1 MFTYLKQFMPRWL
14 NSNAENSSRNGNS
27 QNNLLIDVR
36 QVVKIY
42 ETPAGPFT
50 AIKGVDLQVKAGE
63 FAAVIGKS
71 GSGKSTFINML
82 TGIDRPTLGEIYVA
96 GTAVHKLNETQI
108 ARWRGRN
115 VGVIFQFFQLLPTL
129 SLIENVML
137 PMEFCGLYSIRER
150 QERGMHLLDS
160 VGIAEQ
166 AYKLPAMVSGGQQQ
180 RAAIA
185 RALANDPKI
194 LVADE
199 PTGSLD
205 SKTADTIFELFENF
219 VAQGKTI
226 LMVTHDQDLASR
238 VTRVVLLAD
247 GQIVDQ
253 IVSQA
258 LPSLD
263 QKLLVDVSS
272 NLHPITFTPN
282 SSIFR
287 EGDRADHFYIIIKGQ
302 VEIVKQHPSGRE
314 IQLGTLSSGQY
325 FGEIGLMADGLRTAS
340 VRVSGKENVVL
351 MALDRESFA
360 RVLKESDLTSAALAR
375 LMRQRLTTDQLRQVL
390 QQEPETGFKDKAKS
404 YKRLTYHAGEVII
417 RKGDLAQKFYL
428 ILRGA
433 VEVMHPYEE
442 DVPTRRLVSGQ
453 YFGEIGLL
461 EEEGKRT
468 RTVRAA
474 PDIEGQIQLMAIG
487 RETFKQLTSGNKMI
501 DDIALTM
508 QQYFGEELKEFGHL
522 PHTAKE
528 EQGLGE
534 NKGVKSKD

>member
-1 MFTYLKQFMPRWL
+1 MFTYFKHIMQRWL
-14 NSNAENSSRNGNS
+14 NSNGSTDSAPDHDP
-27 QNNLLIDVR
+27 QNNLLIDLR

-50 AIKGVDLQVKAGE
+50 AISGIDLQVSAGE
-63 FAAVIGKS
+63 FVAVIGKS
-71 GSGKSTFINML
+71 GSGKSTLINMI
-82 TGIDRPTLGEIYVA
+82 TGIDRPTLGEIIIA
-96 GTAVHKLNETQI
+96 GTPVHQLNETQI

-150 QERGMHLLDS
+150 QERGMHLLDL
-160 VGIAEQ
+160 VGIADQ

-205 SKTADTIFELFENF
+205 SKTADTIFELFEDF

-226 LMVTHDQDLASR
+226 LMVTHDRDLASR
-238 VTRVVLLAD
+238 VTRVVLIAD

-272 NLHPITFTPN
+272 NLNPSTFAPN
-282 SSIFR
+282 SWIFR
-287 EGDRADHFYIIIKGQ
+287 QGDAADHFYIIIKGQ
-302 VEIVKQHPSGRE
+302 VEIVKQHASGQE
-314 IQLGTLSSGQY
+314 IHVGTLSSGQY
-325 FGEIGLMADGLRTAS
+325 FGEMGLMGDGRRTAG
-340 VRVSGKENVVL
+340 VRASGKENVVL

-360 RVLKESDLTSAALAR
+360 RVLKESDLTSGALAR
-375 LMRQRLTTDQLRQVL
+375 LMRQRLTADQLRKAL
-390 QQEPETGFKDKAKS
+390 EEEPQTGSEATAKDNGIF
-404 YKRLTYHAGEVII
+404 TYQPLEVII
-417 RKGDLAQKFYL
+417 RKGDPAEKFYL
-428 ILRGA
+428 IVKGA
-433 VEVMHPYEE
+433 VEVMHPYEQ

-461 EEEGKRT
+461 EGGGKRT

-474 PDIEGQIQLMAIG
+474 PDIEGQIQLIAIG
-487 RETFKQLTSGNKMI
+487 RESFEQLTTGNKMI

-508 QQYFGEELKEFGHL
+508 QQYFGEELKEFGYL
-522 PHTAKE
+522 PHTVEK
-528 EQGLGE
+528 EQGVRE
-534 NKGVKSKD
+534 SKA